1 MKMFASPWIILE
13 VAISPQ
19 PAEARGNKSWL
30 NDSGV
35 LVTVHMGTRGTRG
48 QMGTPARDREPND
61 NPLSIVFQNES

>member
-35 LVTVHMGTRGTRG
+35 LVTVHMGTRGDTG
-48 QMGTPARDREPND
+48 ADGNTERDREPND
-61 NPLSIVFQNES
+61 NPLSIAFQNES